1 MDDTTERERRP
12 GGDRGRSTDS
22 PRDRAERRE
31 SDDLS
36 GPDRQEPAAPDR
48 DRTAGAPGGGLDRRS
63 VAKVGVG
70 FAVAVALLYLF
81 GRVIGWSEIAAT
93 FARADPKWLALAMA
107 SSAAGLAVWAK
118 VWDELLALVGVDAA
132 YPPLVVTYFAATFGD
147 YVTPLGKAGGGPLIA
162 YVLSADDRISYE
174 QGLASVTSADTI
186 NLLPYVG
193 FALVGFGGLALGGG
207 LPRRAN
213 LLAGTLAAVV
223 GTVAVTGAVVWRK
236 RDRVEDT
243 VAGAVGT
250 AGDLLPFVDVGSV
263 RETVRGFYAEL
274 ERIAAEPR
282 TLAYALALSTVGWVL
297 FALPLYLAGR
307 TLGVELGLF
316 VVMFVVP
323 ASTVA
328 GLVPTP
334 GGLGG
339 VEFALVGLLVA
350 LTTVPASTAAAVAL
364 VYRLASYWLVVAVG
378 GLAALYEIYG
388 A

>member
-1 MDDTTERERRP
+1 MDDTHDRERRH
-12 GGDRGRSTDS
+12 GSDRSRERDERRDPEEG
-22 PRDRAERRE
+22 RDRRRERRE
-31 SDDLS
+31 TAED
-36 GPDRQEPAAPDR
+36 AA
-48 DRTAGAPGGGLDRRS
+48 GGIDRRS

-70 FAVAVALLYLF
+70 FGVAVVLLYLF
-81 GRVIGWSEIAAT
+81 GRVIGWSEITRT
-93 FARADPKWLALAMA
+93 FARADPRWLALAMA

-118 VWDELLALVGVDAA
+118 VWDELLELVGVDVA

-193 FALVGFGGLALGGG
+193 FALVGFGGLTLGGG

-213 LLAGTLAAVV
+213 LLAGTLVAVV

-243 VAGAVGT
+243 VVGVVERV
-250 AGDLLPFVDVGSV
+250 GDLLPFVDFDSV
-263 RETVRGFYAEL
+263 RETVRGFYDEI

-297 FALPLYLAGR
+297 FALPLYLAGL
-307 TLGVELGLF
+307 TVNVELGLF
-316 VVMFVVP
+316 VVAFVVP

-350 LTTVPASTAAAVAL
+350 LTTVPASTAAAIAL